1 MALIDIIINGKN
13 VKAEAGSTILE
24 AAKKVG
30 IEIPTLCYL
39 NLHDLDIKNN
49 PGGCRICVVE
59 VVGRRNLAPS
69 CVTEVMPGMEIKTN
83 TVKVINARKTVLELI
98 LSDHPNDCLK
108 CAKNGRCDLQKLAQD
123 LGVREIPFEGEQS
136 TYREDFS
143 PSIIRDMDKCIMCRR
158 CETMC
163 NTVQ

>member
-69 CVTEVMPGMEIKTN
+69 CVTECMEGMVVHPHTLR
-83 TVKVINARKTVLELI
+83 VINARRTVLELM
-98 LSDHPNDCLK
+98 LS
-108 CAKNGRCDLQKLAQD
+108 
-123 LGVREIPFEGEQS
+123 
-136 TYREDFS
+136 
-143 PSIIRDMDKCIMCRR
+143 
-158 CETMC
+158 
-163 NTVQ
+163 